1 MLDHGCARRM
11 RDRITD
17 MNARPTVLL
26 CDDSRALRMLTAQQ
40 LDACGYALAGEA
52 ENGVKAVEQY
62 LALKPD
68 VVLLDLVMPKVDGRA
83 ALKRILELDPHARVV
98 VLSSLGAQN
107 DIEQCLAM
115 GAKSYLQK
123 PIDRETLARVLADV
137 VGVAA

>member
-1 MLDHGCARRM
+1 MSE
-11 RDRITD
+11 
-17 MNARPTVLL
+17 RPSVLL

-52 ENGVKAVEQY
+52 DNGVRAVEQY

-68 VVLLDLVMPKVDGRA
+68 VVLLDLVMPKVDGKA
-83 ALKRILELDPHARVV
+83 ALKRLLELDPAAKVI

-107 DIEQCLAM
+107 DIEQCLKM

-123 PIDRETLARVLADV
+123 PIDRDTLSRVLAEV
-137 VGVAA
+137 TA

>member
-1 MLDHGCARRM
+1 MS
-11 RDRITD
+11 DRH
-17 MNARPTVLL
+17 TVLL
-26 CDDSRALRMLTAQQ
+26 CDDSRALRMLTTQQ

-52 ENGVKAVEQY
+52 DNGVRAVEQY

-68 VVLLDLVMPKVDGRA
+68 VVLLDLVMPKVDGKA
-83 ALKRILELDPHARVV
+83 ALKRILELDPAAKVV

-123 PIDRETLARVLADV
+123 PIDRDTLARVLADV
-137 VGVAA
+137 LAPANA

>member
-1 MLDHGCARRM
+1 MSD
-11 RDRITD
+11 
-17 MNARPTVLL
+17 RPTVLL

-52 ENGVKAVEQY
+52 DNGVKAVEQY
-62 LALKPD
+62 LALKPS
-68 VVLLDLVMPKVDGRA
+68 VVLLDLVMPKVDGKA
-83 ALKRILELDPHARVV
+83 ALKRILELDPAARVV

-123 PIDRETLARVLADV
+123 PIDRDTLARVLGDV
-137 VGVAA
+137 LSNATA

>member
-1 MLDHGCARRM
+1 MSD
-11 RDRITD
+11 
-17 MNARPTVLL
+17 RPTVLL

-40 LDACGYALAGEA
+40 LDACGYRLAGEA
-52 ENGVKAVEQY
+52 DNGVTAVEQY

-68 VVLLDLVMPKVDGRA
+68 VVLLDLVMPKVDGKA
-83 ALKRILELDPHARVV
+83 ALKRILELEPSARVV

-123 PIDRETLARVLADV
+123 PIDRDTLARVLGDVLAD
-137 VGVAA
+137 ATA